1 MADRTQLWTD
11 QQSDDEARAYLQARL
26 TLFSKLM
33 FWSLVALLGF
43 IAGMYEAYP
52 DIAPAQSKLTFTGA
66 TVGLGIMAVIWRV
79 ILVRQK
85 LSITW
90 LYRIDIVYVVTI
102 GSAFGASAVLAPELH
117 PAGYVSL
124 VYAALFVFTRVI
136 IVPSSAT
143 RTLIASILAMIPM
156 CSAAIWLAVT
166 TKQELPGPAFVVGA
180 MLLAGVAVLLGTI
193 GSATIYG
200 LRRKVSDMQQ
210 LGVYTIEAVLAE
222 GGMGVVLQARHALL
236 RRATAVKVMSPDRFA
251 PEDLDRFEGEVKFMS
266 QLTHPNNV
274 AVYDY
279 GRSAGRVYYAME
291 LLDGMDLGRLVK
303 SYGAQPPGRVAQI
316 LAQVCGALQEA
327 HDKGS
332 IHRDIKPGNIILC
345 ERGGIADVAKVV
357 DYGLVREIT
366 DKIGNSQEVVLGTP
380 DYMAP
385 EAFNSAGVTP
395 ARDLYALGCVGYFLL
410 AGKRPFSGNAVEV
423 IVAHATKAPPPLD
436 GDPAL
441 VAVVMRL
448 LAKDP
453 AARYASAAELA
464 QALEALPV
472 YKQWTRDDARAWWRD
487 HQAVVA
493 ATPSSDQPTVPLTID
508 LQGRVN
514 NA

>member
-1 MADRTQLWTD
+1 MAELWSG
-11 QQSDDEARAYLQARL
+11 QQSEEESRAYLQARL

-33 FWSLVALLGF
+33 FWALIALLGF
-43 IAGMYEAYP
+43 IAGMYAAYP
-52 DIAPAQSKLTFTGA
+52 KVAPPDSELVFVGA
-66 TVGLGIMAVIWRV
+66 SVGLAVMAVIWRV
-79 ILVRQK
+79 LLVRRT
-85 LSITW
+85 LSIVW
-90 LYRIDIVYVVTI
+90 LYRIDLVYVLSI
-102 GSAFGASAVLAPELH
+102 GCAFGASAVLAPDLH

-136 IVPSSAT
+136 VVPSSAT

-166 TKQELPGPAFVVGA
+166 TTQELPGPAFVVGA
-180 MLLAGVAVLLGTI
+180 VLLCAVSVLLATI

-200 LRRKVSDMQQ
+200 LRRKVSDMAQ
-210 LGVYTIEAVLAE
+210 LGVYTIERVLAE

-251 PEDLDRFEGEVKFMS
+251 AEDLDRFEGEVKFMS

-303 SYGAQPPGRVAQI
+303 SYGAQPAGRVAQI
-316 LAQVCGALQEA
+316 MAQVCGALQEA

-385 EAFNSAGVTP
+385 EAFNEAGVTP
-395 ARDLYALGCVGYFLL
+395 ARDLYALGCVAYFLL
-410 AGKRPFSGNAVEV
+410 AGKKPFTGNAVEV
-423 IVAHATKAPPPLD
+423 IVAHATKQAPPLD
-436 GDPAL
+436 GDPEL

-448 LAKDP
+448 LAKEP

-464 QALEALPV
+464 AALEALPV
-472 YKQWTRDDARAWWRD
+472 FRTWTRDDARQWWRD
-487 HQAVVA
+487 HQRVLA
-493 ATPSSDQPTVPLTID
+493 ATPSSEQPTMPLTID